1 MIKSYKNSICLIAA
15 RGGSKGVKNKNIRL
29 LGRKPLI
36 AYAIETAL
44 ASHTFEHVI
53 VSTEDRKIA
62 KIAKEFGAEVP
73 FQRPNYLATDS
84 ASMSDVIVHAVLKL
98 RTLDYSFSTLVIID
112 CTVPFINSKDIQGAL
127 SLFNKTSCDLV
138 CSVYR
143 QHHNPYFNMMEKNK
157 QGFLRFSKRLSKN
170 PDNRQS
176 APVVFQ
182 LNGLF
187 VLNVNKFMELQ
198 NFYMPKTLPYEI
210 PPERG
215 LMIDTE
221 FEFKIAEFI
230 VKHKLKI

>member
-44 ASHTFEHVI
+44 ASRAFEHVI

-84 ASMSDVIVHAVLKL
+84 ASMSDVIVHAISKL

-170 PDNRQS
+170 PGNRQS

-187 VLNVNKFMELQ
+187 VLNVNKFMKHN

>member
-44 ASHTFEHVI
+44 ASRAFEHVI

-84 ASMSDVIVHAVLKL
+84 ASMSDVIVHAISKL

-230 VKHKLKI
+230 VEHKLKI

>member
-1 MIKSYKNSICLIAA
+1 MVKSYKNSICIIAA
-15 RGGSKGVKNKNIRL
+15 RGGSKGVPKKNIRI
-29 LGRKPLI
+29 LGGKPLI

-44 ASHTFEHVI
+44 ASHAFEHVI

-62 KIAKEFGAEVP
+62 KIAKEFGADVP

-84 ASMSDVIVHAVLKL
+84 ASMSDVIVHAILKL

-112 CTVPFINSKDIQGAL
+112 CTVPFINSKDISGAL

-138 CSVYR
+138 CSVYK
-143 QHHNPYFNMMEKNK
+143 QHHNPYFNMVEKNK
-157 QGFLRFSKRLSKN
+157 HGFLRVSKKSSTKIRT
-170 PDNRQS
+170 RQS
-176 APVVFQ
+176 VPVVFQ

-187 VLNVNKFMELQ
+187 VIDVCKFMKYKKI
-198 NFYMPKTLPYEI
+198 YMPKTLPYEI
-210 PPERG
+210 SPARG

-221 FEFKIAEFI
+221 FEFKIAELI

>member
-44 ASHTFEHVI
+44 ASRAFEHVI

-84 ASMSDVIVHAVLKL
+84 ASMSDVIVHAILKL

-170 PDNRQS
+170 PGNRQS

-187 VLNVNKFMELQ
+187 VLNVNKFMKHN

>member
-44 ASHTFEHVI
+44 ASRAFEHVI

-84 ASMSDVIVHAVLKL
+84 ASMSDVIVHAILKL
-98 RTLDYSFSTLVIID
+98 RTLDYSFNTLVNID

-176 APVVFQ
+176 APIVFQ

>member
-44 ASHTFEHVI
+44 ASRAFEHVI

-84 ASMSDVIVHAVLKL
+84 ASMSDVIVHAILKL
-98 RTLDYSFSTLVIID
+98 RTLDYSFNTLVNID

-170 PDNRQS
+170 PSNRQS

-187 VLNVNKFMELQ
+187 VLNVNKFMKHN

>member
-1 MIKSYKNSICLIAA
+1 MIKSSKNSICLIAA

-44 ASHTFEHVI
+44 ASHAFEHVI
-53 VSTEDRKIA
+53 VSTENRKIA

-84 ASMSDVIVHAVLKL
+84 ASMSDVIVHTILKL
-98 RTLDYSFSTLVIID
+98 RTLDYSFNTLVNID
-112 CTVPFINSKDIQGAL
+112 CTVPFINPKDIQGAL
-127 SLFNKTSCDLV
+127 LLFNKTSCDLV
-138 CSVYR
+138 CSAYR

-157 QGFLRFSKRLSKN
+157 QGFLRFSKSSTKN
-170 PDNRQS
+170 LENRHA

-187 VLNVNKFMELQ
+187 VLNVNNFLKYKK
-198 NFYMPKTLPYEI
+198 FYMPKALPYEI

-221 FEFKIAEFI
+221 FEFKIAELI

>member
-1 MIKSYKNSICLIAA
+1 MVKSYKNSICLIAA
-15 RGGSKGVKNKNIRL
+15 RGGSKGVPNKNIRL

-62 KIAKEFGAEVP
+62 KIAKEFGADVP

-84 ASMSDVIVHAVLKL
+84 SSMTDVIKHAIIKL
-98 RTLDYSFSTLVIID
+98 RKLDYSFDTLVNID

-127 SLFNKTSCDLV
+127 LLFNKTSCDLV

-157 QGFLRFSKRLSKN
+157 QGFLRFSKRSVKT
-170 PDNRQS
+170 PENRQS

-182 LNGLF
+182 LTGLF
-187 VLNVNKFMELQ
+187 VLNVNKFMKYKK
-198 NFYMPKTLPYEI
+198 FYMPKTLPYET

>member
-44 ASHTFEHVI
+44 ASRAFEHVI

>member
-44 ASHTFEHVI
+44 ASRAFEHVI

-187 VLNVNKFMELQ
+187 VLNVNKFMKHN

>member
-15 RGGSKGVKNKNIRL
+15 RGGSKGVPNKNIRL

-84 ASMSDVIVHAVLKL
+84 ASMSDVIVHAILKL
-98 RTLDYSFSTLVIID
+98 RTLDYSFNTLVNID

>member
-36 AYAIETAL
+36 AHAIETAL
-44 ASHTFEHVI
+44 TSHTFEHVI

-84 ASMSDVIVHAVLKL
+84 ASMSDVIVHAILKL
-98 RTLDYSFSTLVIID
+98 RTLDYSFNTLVNID

-127 SLFNKTSCDLV
+127 LLFNKTSCDLV
-138 CSVYR
+138 CRVYR

>member
-44 ASHTFEHVI
+44 ASRAFEHVI

-84 ASMSDVIVHAVLKL
+84 ASMSDVIVHAISKL

-138 CSVYR
+138 CSAYR

>member
-1 MIKSYKNSICLIAA
+1 MIKPYKNSICLIAA
-15 RGGSKGVKNKNIRL
+15 RGGSKGVPNKNIRM
-29 LGRKPLI
+29 LGKKPLI

-44 ASHTFEHVI
+44 NSHVFNHVI
-53 VSTEDRKIA
+53 VSTEDKKIS
-62 KIAKEFGAEVP
+62 KISKKFGAEVP
-73 FQRPNYLATDS
+73 FQRPKHLATDS
-84 ASMSDVIVHAVLKL
+84 ASMYDVIKHTITKL
-98 RTLDYSFSTLVIID
+98 RKLDYYFDTLVNID

-127 SLFNKTSCDLV
+127 SLFNKNSCDLV

-157 QGFLRFSKRLSKN
+157 QGFLRFSKRTKKN
-170 PDNRQS
+170 AENRQD

-187 VLNVNKFMELQ
+187 VLNVKNFLKYKK
-198 NFYMPKTLPYEI
+198 FYMPKTIPFEI

-221 FEFKIAEFI
+221 YEFKIAELI
-230 VKHKLKI
+230 IKHKLKI

>member
-44 ASHTFEHVI
+44 ASRAFEHVI

-84 ASMSDVIVHAVLKL
+84 ASMSDVIVHAISKL

>member
-1 MIKSYKNSICLIAA
+1 MKSYKNSICLIAA

-44 ASHTFEHVI
+44 ASRAFEHVI

>member
-44 ASHTFEHVI
+44 ASRAFEHVI

-84 ASMSDVIVHAVLKL
+84 ASMSDVIVHAILKL

-230 VKHKLKI
+230 VEHKLKI

>member
-1 MIKSYKNSICLIAA
+1 M
-15 RGGSKGVKNKNIRL
+15 
-29 LGRKPLI
+29 I

-44 ASHTFEHVI
+44 TSHAFEHVI

-84 ASMSDVIVHAVLKL
+84 ASMSDVIVHAILKL

-157 QGFLRFSKRLSKN
+157 QGFLRFSKRSAKT
-170 PDNRQS
+170 PENRQS

-182 LNGLF
+182 LTGLF
-187 VLNVNKFMELQ
+187 VFNVESVLNYKRLL
-198 NFYMPKTLPYEI
+198 MPKII
-210 PPERG
+210 P
-215 LMIDTE
+215 
-221 FEFKIAEFI
+221 
-230 VKHKLKI
+230 

>member
-44 ASHTFEHVI
+44 ASRAFEHVI

-84 ASMSDVIVHAVLKL
+84 ASMSDVIVHAILKL

>member
-15 RGGSKGVKNKNIRL
+15 RGGSKGVPNKNIRL

-44 ASHTFEHVI
+44 TSHAFEHVI

-62 KIAKEFGAEVP
+62 KIAKEFGAEIP

-84 ASMSDVIVHAVLKL
+84 SSMSDVIEHTIMKL
-98 RTLDYSFSTLVIID
+98 RKLDYSFDTLGFID

-157 QGFLRFSKRLSKN
+157 QGFLRFSKKSAKN
-170 PDNRQS
+170 LENRQS
-176 APVVFQ
+176 APIVFQ
-182 LNGLF
+182 LTGLF
-187 VLNVNKFMELQ
+187 VLNVNKFMKYKK
-198 NFYMPKTLPYEI
+198 FYMPKALPYEI

-221 FEFKIAEFI
+221 FEFKMAEFI
-230 VKHKLKI
+230 IEHKLKS

>member
-1 MIKSYKNSICLIAA
+1 
-15 RGGSKGVKNKNIRL
+15 
-29 LGRKPLI
+29 
-36 AYAIETAL
+36 
-44 ASHTFEHVI
+44 
-53 VSTEDRKIA
+53 
-62 KIAKEFGAEVP
+62 
-73 FQRPNYLATDS
+73 
-84 ASMSDVIVHAVLKL
+84 MSDVIVHAILKL
-98 RTLDYSFSTLVIID
+98 RTLDYSFNTLVNID

-187 VLNVNKFMELQ
+187 VLNVNKFMKHY

>member
-44 ASHTFEHVI
+44 ASRAFEHVI

-84 ASMSDVIVHAVLKL
+84 ASMSDVIVHAILKL

-187 VLNVNKFMELQ
+187 VLNVNKFMKHY

>member
-36 AYAIETAL
+36 AHAIETAL
-44 ASHTFEHVI
+44 TSHAFEHVI